1 MAFMSESSTSK
12 LYSVEEAVRA
22 QKALRTAA
30 GLGPEMFPVKA
41 FVGMISDEIDSL
53 RQAGKSD
60 DQIAALICRSSS
72 IQISPEEIAENYAP
86 PEERHPKG

>member
-1 MAFMSESSTSK
+1 MSESPASK
-12 LYSVEEAVRA
+12 LYSVEEAIRA

-53 RQAGKSD
+53 RKAGESD
-60 DQIAALICRSSS
+60 EQIAALIRQSSS
-72 IQISPEEIAENYAP
+72 IQISAEEIVENYAA
-86 PEERHPKG
+86 PEERHPNGE